1 MKEAVCINCG
11 KRFEKLDKSKA
22 KYCCRGCADDVRN
35 AVKKKVSIRRP
46 EASGRGR
53 SYDKA

>member
-1 MKEAVCINCG
+1 MKEEACINCG

-35 AVKKKVSIRRP
+35 VVKRVKSSRP
-46 EASGRGR
+46 ETSGRGR
-53 SYDKA
+53 SYDGI